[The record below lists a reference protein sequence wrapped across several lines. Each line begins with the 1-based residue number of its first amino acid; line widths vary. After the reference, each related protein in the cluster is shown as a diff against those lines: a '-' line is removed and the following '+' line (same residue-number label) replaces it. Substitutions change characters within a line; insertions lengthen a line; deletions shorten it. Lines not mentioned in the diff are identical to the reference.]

1 MDLKNISILKD
12 WDKWT
17 ETVGKTVNFSES
29 LGINEGS
36 IDFIAYQI
44 GKILTAVVD
53 PENRE
58 ERLLQQLWKVGNA
71 EERKNLAK
79 LIVKLSKAEQL
90 KQ

>member
-17 ETVGKTVNFSES
+17 ETLGKTVSFSES

-71 EERKNLAK
+71 KERKNLAK

>member
-29 LGINEGS
+29 LGINEVS

-71 EERKNLAK
+71 EERKNLAR

>member
-58 ERLLQQLWKVGNA
+58 ERLLQQLC
-71 EERKNLAK
+71 
-79 LIVKLSKAEQL
+79 
-90 KQ
+90 